1 MDGQFGAQVYE
12 QSRQLLQQG
21 KDVNQIAKIL
31 CDRDQAGHNYGIG
44 IVLDGQ
50 GKAAATSPTLLEY
63 CAAELK
69 NSAAGNYMNSA
80 ALMDKLKVAMLTW
93 QRIPEQYWEQFSL
106 ALPSDA
112 GTGAVKT
119 ALEVAL
125 LLNPQA
131 RTLGIEELGWP
142 AYKAIA
148 KVSRL
153 AVKEFPIDSIIEGE
167 GLVPIYQAGPMNT
180 SGYVQNADTVLAR
193 AKAAAASN
201 TLFVLDRA
209 YSGFEFA
216 RLVKTDSYDTIMR
229 KSYERQ
235 IQPFLEQSATFAMA
249 ISPTKAFVTFALR
262 PCGFLLVYTPD
273 ASRNQEMNNAL
284 NLAVR
289 SRGSSFEHSITR
301 AFAKALV
308 HDLEQLEKEHYQAL
322 ARLADAEALW
332 SKLAQGTPIE
342 QYYTEHYAGLF
353 RNLKTRDG
361 GEVAIYN
368 EHIYPVLDNGR
379 CRQNVTG
386 IPDDEALARKHVQ
399 VFAEQCY

>member
-12 QSRQLLQQG
+12 HARQLQQQG

-31 CDRDQAGHNYGIG
+31 CDRDPAGHNYGIG

-50 GKAAATSPTLLEY
+50 GKPASTSPTLLKY
-63 CAAELK
+63 FSAEIK
-69 NSAAGNYMNSA
+69 NSQDGNYMNSA
-80 ALMDKLKVAMLTW
+80 AIMEQVKIAVLKW
-93 QRIPEQYWEQFSL
+93 QRIPEQYWGQFSL

-119 ALEVAL
+119 AVEMAL
-125 LLNPQA
+125 LMNPQA
-131 RTLGIEELGWP
+131 RTLGLEELGWP

-153 AVKEFPIDSIIEGE
+153 AAKEFPIDSVIEGE
-167 GLVPIYQAGPMNT
+167 NLVPIYQAGPMNT
-180 SGYVQNADTVLAR
+180 TGYVQNAETVQAR
-193 AKAAAASN
+193 AKAAAANN
-201 TLFVLDRA
+201 TLIVLDRA

-216 RLVKTDSYDTIMR
+216 RLIKTDSYDAVMR

-235 IQPFLEQSATFAMA
+235 IQPFIEQGVTFAMA
-249 ISPTKAFVTFALR
+249 ISPTKAFITFALR
-262 PCGFLLVYTPD
+262 PCGFLLLYNPD
-273 ASRNQEMNNAL
+273 AARHQEMNNAL
-284 NLAVR
+284 NLVVR
-289 SRGSSFEHSITR
+289 ARGSSFEHAISR

-308 HDLEQLEKEHYQAL
+308 NASERLEEEHRQAL
-322 ARLADAEALW
+322 ARVADAEAIW
-332 SKLAQGTPIE
+332 SRLAQDTPIE

-353 RNLKTRDG
+353 RNLNTRDG
-361 GEVAIYN
+361 GEVAIYG
-368 EHIYPVLDNGR
+368 EHIYPVLDSGR

-386 IPDDEALARKHVQ
+386 IPDDDTLARKHVQ